1 MGIRRIIGRVFVG
14 HACTRHF
21 NYIKAKKAAATTM
34 LRLARRLDEELTILV
49 GVGSGAGVGL
59 GFGSQES
66 PLLHL

>member
-1 MGIRRIIGRVFVG
+1 M
-14 HACTRHF
+14 RHF

-34 LRLARRLDEELTILV
+34 PRLTTRLDEELTILV
-49 GVGSGAGVGL
+49 GVGSGLGAGVGL